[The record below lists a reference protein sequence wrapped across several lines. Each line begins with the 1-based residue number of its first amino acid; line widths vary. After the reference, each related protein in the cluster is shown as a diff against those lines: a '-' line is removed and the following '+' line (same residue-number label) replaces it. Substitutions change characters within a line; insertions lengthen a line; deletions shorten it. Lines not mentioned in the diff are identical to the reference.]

1 MVRAGIKL
9 PRTGHKWCMHAVSNI
24 MNHGCHGLDLI
35 PETDMCKLRQWTTG
49 GQERK
54 MKHGGGLHGRRN
66 KPGSGK
72 KESKEGRFKKESKA
86 LLLAWSLIRKRCVQ
100 QVYLG
105 ACLP

>member
-1 MVRAGIKL
+1 
-9 PRTGHKWCMHAVSNI
+9 
-24 MNHGCHGLDLI
+24 
-35 PETDMCKLRQWTTG
+35 
-49 GQERK
+49 

-72 KESKEGRFKKESKA
+72 KENKEGRFKKESKA
-86 LLLAWSLIRKRCVQ
+86 LLLAWSLIRKRCMQ

>member
-49 GQERK
+49 GQEHKR
-54 MKHGGGLHGRRN
+54 KHGGGLHCRRN
-66 KPGSGK
+66 NGGRLK

-86 LLLAWSLIRKRCVQ
+86 LLLAWSLIRKRCMQ